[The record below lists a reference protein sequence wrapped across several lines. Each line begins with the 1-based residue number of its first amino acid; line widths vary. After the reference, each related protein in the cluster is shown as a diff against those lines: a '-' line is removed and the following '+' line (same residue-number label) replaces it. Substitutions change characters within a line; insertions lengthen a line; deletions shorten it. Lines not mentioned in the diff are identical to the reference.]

1 MEKYNS
7 KLILEQIKLENNS
20 NSVLSLENIKNKNEY
35 IDLLIYRENCEEG
48 LSFSGHKVFHYESS
62 FTFNSCKPNEQ
73 KFNGLNNDYFLDLI
87 EKTSVVYKNSF
98 EENTITKILY
108 ICAIREFIMTL
119 NELQKDK
126 VLDLFNSKNTTL
138 DKLKV
143 VQTMEEF
150 KNMFP
155 NYLRESFM
163 MKKVMLNQSS
173 HYKSQIIPFN
183 FAMNISLDDLIREI
197 DEIKNMFLLKNK
209 I

>member
-1 MEKYNS
+1 
-7 KLILEQIKLENNS
+7 
-20 NSVLSLENIKNKNEY
+20 
-35 IDLLIYRENCEEG
+35 
-48 LSFSGHKVFHYESS
+48 
-62 FTFNSCKPNEQ
+62 
-73 KFNGLNNDYFLDLI
+73 
-87 EKTSVVYKNSF
+87 
-98 EENTITKILY
+98 
-108 ICAIREFIMTL
+108 
-119 NELQKDK
+119 
-126 VLDLFNSKNTTL
+126 
-138 DKLKV
+138 
-143 VQTMEEF
+143 MEEF